1 MRSFKRITLI
11 SRITLIGAFG
21 FSVGT
26 SAVAGDGGLTIT
38 ISNDSTSNLLVT
50 VYDLNTAPAQKI
62 LASQVINGFAAVSV
76 SVTADDSGHGH
87 LSWSATTQDRDMR
100 QCGHRDKPDLND
112 GDTVHVTADDTCG

>member
-1 MRSFKRITLI
+1 MRSLNRIM
-11 SRITLIGAFG
+11 LIGAIG
-21 FSVGT
+21 LTVGT
-26 SAVAGDGGLTIT
+26 PAFPGDGGLTVT

-50 VYDLNTAPAQKI
+50 VYDLNTDPAQKI

>member
-1 MRSFKRITLI
+1 MRSFKW
-11 SRITLIGAFG
+11 ITLIGAFG
-21 FSVGT
+21 FWVGS

-50 VYDLNTAPAQKI
+50 VYDLNTDPAQKI
-62 LASQVINGFAAVSV
+62 LASQVVNGFATVSV

-87 LSWSATTQDRDMR
+87 LSWSAITVDRDMR

-112 GDTVHVTADDTCG
+112 GDTVHVSADGDCG